1 MNILKAEIMRKRK
14 ELEDSRILVC
24 YILSFTCILNLF
36 LYYDEELQYSNIFY
50 RKMIKNISKEV
61 N

>member
-1 MNILKAEIMRKRK
+1 MRKRK
-14 ELEDSRILVC
+14 ELEDSHILVC
-24 YILSFTCILNLF
+24 YISLFTYTLNLF
-36 LYYDEELQYSNIFY
+36 LYYDEKLHYSNIFC